1 MNNGL
6 HREHF
11 ICKCES
17 VEHQL
22 SFSYFEDE
30 EEVYCSVHL
39 AKRFFL
45 ERLVRGVKYIFGH
58 RCRYGDFE
66 EFIFKKEDA
75 DRLQKVVDKLRG

>member
-1 MNNGL
+1 M
-6 HREHF
+6 
-11 ICKCES
+11 CES

-22 SFSYFEDE
+22 TFSYFDSD
-30 EEVYCSVHL
+30 EEVYCAVHL
-39 AKRFFL
+39 AKKPFF